1 MRKRKILDAQYAY
14 SRGMW
19 RIGRHSVYLWVKGSG
34 DPGVTV
40 YMCDAVEQNGDVAY
54 FLSLGH
60 KAPRYAKKKHR

>member
-1 MRKRKILDAQYAY
+1 MRKRKIVDAQYAY

-19 RIGRHSVYLWVKGSG
+19 RIFGPYSDYIWIKGSG

-40 YMCDAVEQNGDVAY
+40 FLFGDDLSDDY

-60 KAPRYAKKKHR
+60 KAPRYATKKNSKA